1 MVAAETLLL
10 AVTGTAIGF
19 AGAAATSRL
28 LARFLYGVGAMEPQV
43 VAGAAV
49 LLIAIVVASG
59 LFPARRAM
67 RIDPM
72 AALREE

>member
-1 MVAAETLLL
+1 
-10 AVTGTAIGF
+10 
-19 AGAAATSRL
+19 
-28 LARFLYGVGAMEPQV
+28 V

-49 LLIAIVVASG
+49 LLIAVVVASG
-59 LFPARRAM
+59 VFPARRAM